1 MQKVA
6 RVMPTRKAIVKQA
19 PFTRKKAARYVTP
32 IGKKAVRNK
41 QRNNNAL
48 KKQGLSN
55 HTIIGI

>member
-6 RVMPTRKAIVKQA
+6 WRLPTRKAIVKQA
-19 PFTRKKAARYVTP
+19 TFNRKKAARYVTP

-41 QRNNNAL
+41 QRNTTAL